1 MRWSTWFGTLVLGL
15 ILVSPASATP
25 LHWPTLRNGLLE
37 RPAPQATLLTRG
49 AVADTAVLVDWRML
63 NELDLDTGKA
73 PAKLQALD
81 GKLVKIAAFIVPLE
95 DDMQEADE
103 FLLVPWVGACVHTPP
118 PPANQMVYVKMK
130 DRKTVK
136 IGWWDPVMFEGVI
149 HFRNVESAYG
159 VMSYE
164 MVGLDSK
171 PYVPPKTF

>member
-1 MRWSTWFGTLVLGL
+1 MRRSPWLGTTVLGL
-15 ILVSPASATP
+15 ILVSPASATT
-25 LHWPTLRNGLLE
+25 LDWTTLRHN
-37 RPAPQATLLTRG
+37 LLTRPT
-49 AVADTAVLVDWRML
+49 AAPVLPMRAAADTAVLVDWKML

-73 PAKLQALD
+73 PAKLSSLN
-81 GKLVKIAAFIVPLE
+81 GKRVKIASFIVPLE

-136 IGWWDPVMFEGVI
+136 IGWWDPVMFEGTLHI
-149 HFRNVESAYG
+149 RNVESVYG
-159 VMSYE
+159 ASSYE
-164 MVGLDSK
+164 MVGLESK